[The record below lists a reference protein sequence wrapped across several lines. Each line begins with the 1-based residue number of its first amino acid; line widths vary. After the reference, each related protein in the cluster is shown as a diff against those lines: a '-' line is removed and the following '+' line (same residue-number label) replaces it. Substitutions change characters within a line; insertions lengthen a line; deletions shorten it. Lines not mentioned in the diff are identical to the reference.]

1 MGLDG
6 FSIGVLGLNT
16 DMTSAQMANQAE
28 HLAQKGS
35 EFKIKDVEE
44 SAQDQ
49 GVKRKNEEEQ
59 NQNQQEFNDGFKNE
73 DDEHD
78 LIISDANSLKEK
90 KIENS
95 NPKDFSVRINPLTD
109 MIELFSNKEE
119 RVLETISAK
128 DLMGLISKLNEASGV
143 LVNRK
148 I

>member
-6 FSIGVLGLNT
+6 FSISVLGLNT

-35 EFKIKDVEE
+35 EFKIKDVDEA
-44 SAQDQ
+44 AQDQ
-49 GVKRKNEEEQ
+49 GVKRKNEQE
-59 NQNQQEFNDGFKNE
+59 QNQQEFNDGFKNE

-78 LIISDANSLKEK
+78 LITSDINSLNEK